1 MSALSGRIAITGSG
15 GFIGSRLL
23 ARLLTEG
30 SNVRCLRH
38 AAIDRQFPPGAEQVS
53 CDFTRLDSVT
63 EALQDVSTVFHLG
76 GMASGGAAQAFPA
89 EAFRANTWTTQSVL
103 EAARRKHVERVVLL
117 STAYVYG
124 SASGAAVTEDCPLA
138 PASIYAATKLGGDML
153 ALAYYKS
160 YGLPVNVLRCFNVY
174 GPGQVADAVIPTII
188 SQALRKTDV
197 SVRSLRPKRDFV
209 FVDDVVEALCLAARS
224 AAVGSAFLIAS
235 GLPVSVA
242 QLIRTTLS
250 LVLGRSVD
258 APEDEPD
265 GGDCLFGNA
274 ARARE
279 TIGWRLSVSLEQGLE
294 RTIDWW
300 RQKPPLAARVEV

>member
-1 MSALSGRIAITGSG
+1 MRALSGRIVITGSG

-30 SNVRCLRH
+30 SHVRCLRS
-38 AAIDRQFPPGAEQVS
+38 AAVGQQYSRGAEQVR
-53 CDFTRLDSVT
+53 CDFTSVDAVT

-76 GMASGGAAQAFPA
+76 GMASSGAVQTSPA
-89 EAFRANTWTTQSVL
+89 EAFLANTFATQNVL

-124 SASGAAVTEDCPLA
+124 SASGSPITEDSPLA
-138 PASIYAATKLGGDML
+138 PASIYAATKLAGDIL
-153 ALAYYKS
+153 AQAYYKS

-174 GPGQVADAVIPTII
+174 VPGQVADAVIPTIV
-188 SQALRKTDV
+188 SQVLRKPEV

-209 FVDDVVEALCLAARS
+209 FVDDVIDALCLAARS
-224 AAVGSAFLIAS
+224 EAAGSAFLIAS
-235 GLPVSVA
+235 GQPVSVA

-250 LVLGRSVD
+250 LVRGRNVD
-258 APEDEPD
+258 SPEDEPD
-265 GGDCLFGNA
+265 EGDCLFGRA

-279 TIGWRLSVSLEQGLE
+279 MIGWQPSVSLAEGLQK
-294 RTIDWW
+294 TIDWW
-300 RQKPPLAARVEV
+300 RQELLRAAHVEV

>member
-30 SNVRCLRH
+30 SNVRCLRR
-38 AAIDRQFPPGAEQVS
+38 AAIGQQFPGGAEQVS
-53 CDFTRLDSVT
+53 CDFTSLDAVT

-76 GMASGGAAQAFPA
+76 GMASSGAAQASPA
-89 EAFRANTWTTQSVL
+89 EAFRANTWTTQNVL
-103 EAARRKHVERVVLL
+103 EAARRNHVERVVLL

-124 SASGAAVTEDCPLA
+124 SASGLPVTEDSPLA
-138 PASIYAATKLGGDML
+138 PASIYAATKLAGDML

-174 GPGQVADAVIPTII
+174 GPGQVADAVIPTIV
-188 SQALRKTDV
+188 SQALRKPEV

-209 FVDDVVEALCLAARS
+209 FVDDVVDALCLAARS
-224 AAVGSAFLIAS
+224 ESVGSAFLIAS

-250 LVLGRSVD
+250 LVLGTNVA

-265 GGDCLFGNA
+265 DGDCLFGSA

-279 TIGWRLSVSLEQGLE
+279 IIGWRPAVSIAEGLE

-300 RQKPPLAARVEV
+300 RQETPLARRMEV